1 MAAGNETGDSFSPQ
15 SAFDLQTL
23 LDNTGGDAALTTEL
37 IQLCLTEA
45 PLLLTQI
52 RTAVGASDANAL
64 RFAAHTLKGA
74 FMNFGAHRAVA
85 AASQLETSGREQ
97 SLQNVPDVHR
107 ELESA
112 WIELERE
119 LKAYLQ

>member
-1 MAAGNETGDSFSPQ
+1 MAAGNDTGNSHSPQ
-15 SAFDLQTL
+15 SAFDLPTL
-23 LDNTGGDAALTTEL
+23 LENAGGDSSLTTEL

-45 PLLLTQI
+45 PLLLAQI
-52 RTAVGASDANAL
+52 RTAVDAFDANAL

-74 FMNFGAHRAVA
+74 LMNFGARRAVNA
-85 AASQLETSGREQ
+85 AFQLESAGREQ
-97 SLQNVPDVHR
+97 SLQNVADQFR

-112 WIELERE
+112 WSELERE